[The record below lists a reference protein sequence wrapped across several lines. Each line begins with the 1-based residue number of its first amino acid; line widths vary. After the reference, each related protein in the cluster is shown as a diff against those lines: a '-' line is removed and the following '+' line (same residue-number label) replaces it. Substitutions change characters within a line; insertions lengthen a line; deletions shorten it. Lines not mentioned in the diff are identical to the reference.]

1 MTRIENEKQYNSA
14 MERINQLLKEVTDD
28 TPEDDVRNYPIE
40 PDEELLSL
48 GQTIGEIPS
57 ETIERD
63 PRLKSILGY

>member
-1 MTRIENEKQYNSA
+1 MSRIENEKQYNSA

-63 PRLKSILGY
+63 YSG